1 MCTPSLV
8 LLVEDHADSREL
20 LEEFLTMEGFAVETA
35 GNGQTAWE
43 RLRRPPCPDAV
54 LLDLMMPVMSGWEL
68 MRHVR
73 EDATLNALPVVV
85 VSGAG
90 SSQPLPDGVQAAV
103 PKPVDLWELRA
114 TLARVVN
121 AAG

>member
-1 MCTPSLV
+1 MCTPNLV

-20 LEEFLTMEGFAVETA
+20 LEEFLTLEGFTVETA
-35 GNGQTAWE
+35 GNGLSAWE
-43 RLRRPPCPDAV
+43 RLSRPPLPDAV

-73 EDATLNALPVVV
+73 EDARLSTLPVVV

-90 SSQPLPDGVQAAV
+90 SAQPLPEGIRATV
-103 PKPVDLWELRA
+103 PKPVDLFELRA
-114 TLARVVN
+114 TLERVVSPT
-121 AAG
+121 

>member
-1 MCTPSLV
+1 MSTPSLV

-20 LEEFLTMEGFAVETA
+20 LEEFLTLEGFQVETA
-35 GNGQTAWE
+35 GNGLSAWE
-43 RLRRPPCPDAV
+43 RLRRPPRPDAV

-73 EDATLNALPVVV
+73 EDSRLRTLPVVV

-90 SSQPLPDGVQAAV
+90 ASQPLPEGVRATV
-103 PKPVDLWELRA
+103 PKPVDLEELRS
-114 TLARVVN
+114 TLTRVVRMH
-121 AAG
+121 

>member
-1 MCTPSLV
+1 MSTPNLV

-20 LEEFLTMEGFAVETA
+20 LEEFLTLEGFQVETA
-35 GNGQTAWE
+35 GNGLSAWE
-43 RLRRPPCPDAV
+43 RLRRPPMPDAV

-73 EDATLNALPVVV
+73 EDSRLRAVPVVV

-90 SSQPLPDGVQAAV
+90 NAQPLPEGVRATV
-103 PKPVDLWELRA
+103 PKPVDLGELRD
-114 TLARVVN
+114 TLTRVV
-121 AAG
+121 GMH

>member
-1 MCTPSLV
+1 MSSPNLV

-35 GNGQTAWE
+35 GNGLSAWE
-43 RLRRPPCPDAV
+43 RLRRLPRPDAV

-73 EDATLNALPVVV
+73 EDAQLRTLPVVV

-90 SSQPLPDGVQAAV
+90 NAQALPEGILATV
-103 PKPVDLWELRA
+103 PKPVDLGELRD
-114 TLARVVN
+114 TLTRVV
-121 AAG
+121 GLG

>member
-1 MCTPSLV
+1 MSLPSLV

-20 LEEFLTMEGFAVETA
+20 LEEFLTLEGFRVETA
-35 GNGQTAWE
+35 GNGLSAWE
-43 RLRRPPCPDAV
+43 RLRRLPRPDAV

-73 EDATLNALPVVV
+73 EDSRLRTLPVVV

-90 SSQPLPDGVQAAV
+90 PSQPLPEGVHATV
-103 PKPVDLWELRA
+103 PKPVDLDELRS
-114 TLARVVN
+114 TLTRVVRLH
-121 AAG
+121 

>member
-1 MCTPSLV
+1 MSTPSLV

-20 LEEFLTMEGFAVETA
+20 LEEFLTLEGFQVETA
-35 GNGQTAWE
+35 GNGASAWE
-43 RLRRPPCPDAV
+43 RLRRPPMPDAV

-73 EDATLNALPVVV
+73 EDSRLRTLPVVV

-90 SSQPLPDGVQAAV
+90 SSQPLPEGVRAAV
-103 PKPVDLWELRA
+103 PKPVDLGELRD
-114 TLARVVN
+114 TLTRVV
-121 AAG
+121 GLH

>member
-1 MCTPSLV
+1 MSTPSLV

-20 LEEFLTMEGFAVETA
+20 LEEFLTLEGFQVETA
-35 GNGQTAWE
+35 GNGLCAWE
-43 RLRRPPCPDAV
+43 RLRRPPMPDAV

-73 EDATLNALPVVV
+73 EDSRLRTLPVVV

-90 SSQPLPDGVQAAV
+90 SSQPLPEGVRATV
-103 PKPVDLWELRA
+103 PKPVDLGELRD
-114 TLARVVN
+114 TLTRVVGLN
-121 AAG
+121 

>member
-1 MCTPSLV
+1 MSTPPIV

-20 LEEFLTMEGFAVETA
+20 LEEFLTQEGFSVETA
-35 GNGQTAWE
+35 GNGLTAWE
-43 RLRRPPCPDAV
+43 RLRRPPRPDAV

-73 EDATLNALPVVV
+73 QDSRLRALPVVV

-90 SSQPLPDGVQAAV
+90 SAQPLPEGILATV
-103 PKPVDLWELRA
+103 PKPVDLYELRD
-114 TLARVVN
+114 TLTRVV
-121 AAG
+121 GQG

>member
-8 LLVEDHADSREL
+8 LLVEDHVDSREL

-35 GNGQTAWE
+35 GNGQSALE
-43 RLRRPPCPDAV
+43 RLSRLPCPDAV

-73 EDATLNALPVVV
+73 EDDRLKQLPVVV

-90 SSQPLPDGVQAAV
+90 NHQAMPEGIQGTV
-103 PKPVDLWELRA
+103 PKPVDLTELRA
-114 TLARVVN
+114 TLARVVS
-121 AAG
+121 AQG

>member
-1 MCTPSLV
+1 MSTPSLV

-20 LEEFLTMEGFAVETA
+20 LEEFLTLEGFVVETA
-35 GNGQTAWE
+35 GNGQSAWE
-43 RLRRPPCPDAV
+43 RLRRPPMPDAV

-73 EDATLNALPVVV
+73 GDDRLRSLPVVV

-90 SSQPLPDGVQAAV
+90 STQALPEGVLATV
-103 PKPVDLWELRA
+103 PKPVDLGELRD
-114 TLARVVN
+114 TLTRVV
-121 AAG
+121 GLH